1 MAFNDIILTIT
12 FLLVTTPKKKIS
24 HPYQRPPFTKGC
36 MLGKIGSD
44 VGNHD
49 SKKTNGMIDLLIVVL
64 RELLS
69 S

>member
-1 MAFNDIILTIT
+1 MMID
-12 FLLVTTPKKKIS
+12 
-24 HPYQRPPFTKGC
+24 QRPPFTKGC